1 MSRTPLAPVAGW
13 PADIAAEYRSK
24 GYWHSENLDRFLT
37 TRVCESGHRKAIIGA
52 SAAMPSNRVTL
63 TYEQLHDEVG
73 RMASALAAR
82 GVETGDRV
90 VVQLPNCVEY
100 VVTVF
105 AIFRLGA
112 LPVFAL
118 PSHREVELEQFCRIS
133 DAAAHIIA
141 GSGWGHDFG
150 ELAKSVA
157 AKLRLGGFEPP
168 AVVDV
173 AVLDTSGFAPATA
186 STAAAEDVA
195 FLQLSGGTTGT
206 SKLIPR
212 THADYLYSV
221 RESAKICGVS
231 RSTVMLVVLPAAHN
245 FAMSSPGLLGV
256 LDRGGCVVLAPDA
269 SPRTALSLVESQR
282 VTMASLVPPLLHAW
296 LSTAAR
302 GRHDI
307 SSLQRIQVGG
317 SRLADAVAARVGV
330 ELGAELQQV
339 FGMAEGLV
347 CYTRSGDPADL
358 VTTTQGRPISP
369 DDEIRVVDD
378 EDRDVTP
385 GEEGHLLTR
394 GPYTIRGY
402 YCAHGHNAT
411 SFTADGFYRTGDLV
425 RQLPSGHVQVT
436 GRSKDQIN
444 RGGEKIAVDEV
455 ENFLVSHPQV
465 FDAVVV
471 SVPDA
476 YLGERVCAFVVPE
489 GSAPNSDELK
499 DHLRSAGLATY
510 KIPDR
515 IEVIDALPVTG
526 VGKTSRRDLRQSLS
540 HTLQSAT
547 P

>member
-1 MSRTPLAPVAGW
+1 MNRTPLAPVAGW
-13 PADIAAEYRSK
+13 PAELADHYRSK
-24 GYWHSENLDRFLT
+24 GYWQGENLDRFLT
-37 TRVCESGHRKAIIGA
+37 TRVCENGHRTAVVGA
-52 SAAMPSNRVTL
+52 TAADPSSRVTL
-63 TYEQLHDEVG
+63 TYEQLHERVG
-73 RMASALAAR
+73 RLATAFAAE
-82 GVETGDRV
+82 GVGAGDRV

-100 VVTVF
+100 VVAVF

-118 PSHREVELEQFCRIS
+118 PSHREVELEQFCRTS
-133 DAAAHIIA
+133 DAAAHVVA
-141 GSGWGHDFG
+141 GSGWGHDFIA
-150 ELAKSVA
+150 LAESVGRR
-157 AKLRLGGFEPP
+157 LRAGDHEPP
-168 AVVDV
+168 VVIDLVGLDV
-173 AVLDTSGFAPATA
+173 DHLPCAPA
-186 STAAAEDVA
+186 STAGAEEVA

-221 RESAKICGVS
+221 RESATICDVN
-231 RSTVMLVVLPAAHN
+231 RATVMLVVLPAAHN
-245 FAMSSPGLLGV
+245 FPMSSPGLLGV
-256 LDRGGCVVLAPDA
+256 LDRGGAVVLAPDA
-269 SPRTALSLVESQR
+269 SPRTALSLVESER

-317 SRLADAVAARVGV
+317 ARLADAVAARVGA
-330 ELGAELQQV
+330 ELGAQLQQV

-347 CYTRSGDPADL
+347 CYTRVDDPDGL

-378 EDRDVTP
+378 EDHDVAP

-402 YCAHGHNAT
+402 YRADAHNQE
-411 SFTADGFYRTGDLV
+411 SFTSDGFYRTGDLV
-425 RQLPSGHVQVT
+425 RRLPTGHLQVT

-471 SVPDA
+471 SVPDE
-476 YLGERVCAFVVPE
+476 YLGERVCAFIVAE
-489 GSAPNSDELK
+489 GQPPNVDGLK
-499 DHLRSAGLATY
+499 DFLRDAGLATF

-515 IEVIDALPVTG
+515 IDVIDALPTTG
-526 VGKTSRRDLRQSLS
+526 VGKTSRRDVRRLISSQ
-540 HTLQSAT
+540 LQT
-547 P
+547 TN